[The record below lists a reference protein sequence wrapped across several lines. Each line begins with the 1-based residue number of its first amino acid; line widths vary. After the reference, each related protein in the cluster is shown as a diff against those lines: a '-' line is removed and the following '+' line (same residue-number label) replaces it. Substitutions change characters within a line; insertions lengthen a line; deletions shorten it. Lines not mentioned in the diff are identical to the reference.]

1 VPINIPKKEI
11 YDQTNQKNKDILTLI
26 RLTTMQPEQLKLMLP
41 VSIVQA
47 ISFSGKNA
55 SVEEVSSIVREK
67 ISQDSFIEKLACR
80 FDEIFSHKEV
90 KLLINFYQ
98 SEAVKKF
105 FKNSQG
111 LFTPIYDAY
120 RHLISEVLQAM

>member
-1 VPINIPKKEI
+1 MTNTP
-11 YDQTNQKNKDILTLI
+11 NQKNKNAKTTDILTLI

-41 VSIVQA
+41 MSIIQA

-55 SVEEVSSIVREK
+55 TIEEVSSLVKEK
-67 ISQDSFIEKLACR
+67 ILQDSFIEKFACS
-80 FDEIFSHKEV
+80 FDTKFSHKEI
-90 KLLINFYQ
+90 KQLINFYQ
-98 SEAVKKF
+98 SETMEKF
-105 FKNSQG
+105 LKNSQS

>member
-1 VPINIPKKEI
+1 M
-11 YDQTNQKNKDILTLI
+11 THTSNQKNKKTKDILTLI

-41 VSIVQA
+41 MSIIQA

-55 SVEEVSSIVREK
+55 SIEEVSSIVREK
-67 ISQDSFIEKLACR
+67 ILQDSFIEKFAYS
-80 FDEIFSHKEV
+80 FDTIFSHKEI

-98 SEAVKKF
+98 SKAMEKF
-105 FKNSQG
+105 LKNSQD

-120 RHLISEVLQAM
+120 RHLIGEVLQAM

>member
-1 VPINIPKKEI
+1 MTNK
-11 YDQTNQKNKDILTLI
+11 TNQKNKDILTLI

-67 ISQDSFIEKLACR
+67 ISQDSFIEKFVCG